1 MKKTILMLFVLLL
14 SNMAYAEI
22 YHYYELGLNYDHGD
36 VSLDYMNI
44 KPYSYKIEMP
54 VGNFI
59 AEVLSNNN
67 KTLKAAFFNI
77 PLVVDYE
84 VVDEKTG
91 QITSGGTAMLNE
103 SKTVLMLPYHQD
115 ASEII
120 IYGSNLNEKLKID
133 VSQYSK
139 ITLPKAEKDLKFAGT
154 KQAVDDK
161 LETLKENKNSILLIA
176 IILISAIVIAYYVIP
191 AGQKP
196 TKP

>member
-22 YHYYELGLNYDHGD
+22 YHYYEFGLNYERGD
-36 VSLDYMNI
+36 ISLDYMNI
-44 KPYSYKIEMP
+44 KPYSYKIEVP
-54 VGNFI
+54 VGDFI
-59 AEVLSNNN
+59 VEVLSNNN
-67 KTLKAAFFNI
+67 KTLNSAFFNI
-77 PLVVDYE
+77 PILVDYE
-84 VVDEKTG
+84 VVDEDTG
-91 QITSGGTAMLNE
+91 QITSGGTAILNK

-120 IYGSNLNEKLKID
+120 IYDSNLNEKLKID
-133 VSQYSK
+133 VSQYSR
-139 ITLPKAEKDLKFAGT
+139 ITLQKAEEDLKFAGT
-154 KQAVDDK
+154 KQAVEDK

-176 IILISAIVIAYYVIP
+176 IILVFAIVLAYYVML